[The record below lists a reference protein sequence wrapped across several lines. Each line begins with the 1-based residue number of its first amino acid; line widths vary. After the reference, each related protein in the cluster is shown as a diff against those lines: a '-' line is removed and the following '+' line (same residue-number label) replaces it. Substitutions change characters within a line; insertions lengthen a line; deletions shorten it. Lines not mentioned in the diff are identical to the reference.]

1 MTVSESLDSI
11 VRIAESV
18 RSGGC
23 SAESIARE
31 TLSRV
36 EAREPS
42 VRAFLHV
49 DHEGFV
55 AAARA
60 VDAKRARGEE
70 LGLLAGVPIAIK
82 DALCMKG
89 VPTTAASRILEGYK
103 PVYDATVVARL
114 RAADATLVG
123 KTNLDEF
130 AMGSSNENSAFAPVH
145 NPWDLNRA
153 PGGSSGG
160 SAAAV
165 SARMCLGSLG
175 SDTGGSIRQP
185 ASFCGIVG
193 VKPTY
198 GRVSRYGLIAFASS
212 LDQVGP
218 FATDVRGAARM
229 LRVLAGHDP
238 HDATSLDAPI
248 DDYEA
253 ACDRPVAGLRVG
265 IPREYFGPGLDPE
278 VDMAVR
284 RAISCLE
291 QYGCTVKPVS
301 MPHTKYAVATY
312 YVLATAEASSNL
324 ARFDGV
330 RFGLRKEPDHDLRS
344 MYGATRDA
352 GFGPEVKRRIL
363 LGTFVLSSGFYD
375 AYYLKAQKV
384 RTLITRDFEAA
395 FQEVDVLCAPTAP
408 TTAFRLGEKTH
419 DPLAMYLSD
428 IDTLPASLAGIPALS
443 VPVGLSANGLPIGL
457 QVMAPHLHEARAFAV
472 AAACERHDALHV
484 GAPAAFP

>member
-1 MTVSESLDSI
+1 MFDSI
-11 VRIAESV
+11 VRLAESV
-18 RSGGC
+18 RAGERT
-23 SAESIARE
+23 AESVALE
-31 TLSRV
+31 ALERV
-36 EAREPS
+36 DAREPS
-42 VRAFLHV
+42 VKAFLHV
-49 DHEGFV
+49 DRSGFV
-55 AAARA
+55 EAAKA
-60 VDAKRARGEE
+60 VDAKRVRGET

-82 DALCMKG
+82 DALCTRG
-89 VPTTAASRILEGYK
+89 LPTTAASKILEGYE

-114 RAADATLVG
+114 READAILPG

-130 AMGSSNENSAFAPVH
+130 AMGSSNENSAYAKVM
-145 NPWDLNRA
+145 NPWDLERA

-165 SARMCLGSLG
+165 AARMCPGSLG

-238 HDATSLDAPI
+238 HDATTLDAPVE
-248 DDYEA
+248 DFEA
-253 ACDRPVAGLRVG
+253 ACDQPIAGLRVG
-265 IPREYFGPGLDPE
+265 IPREYFGEGLDPE
-278 VDMAVR
+278 VNMAVR

-291 QYGCTVKPVS
+291 QFGCTVKPVS

-330 RFGLRKEPDHDLRS
+330 RYGLRKEPDRDLRA

-384 RTLITRDFEAA
+384 RTLITRDFENA
-395 FQEVDVLCAPTAP
+395 FSEVDVLCAPTAP
-408 TTAFRLGEKTH
+408 TVAFKLGEKTH

-428 IDTLPASLAGIPALS
+428 IDTLPASLAGVPAMS
-443 VPVGLSANGLPIGL
+443 IPVGLSANGLPIGM
-457 QVMAPHLHEARAFAV
+457 QIITPHLQESRAFAI
-472 AAACERHDALHV
+472 AAACERHDALQV
-484 GAPAAFP
+484 GAPARFP

>member
-1 MTVSESLDSI
+1 MFESI
-11 VRIAESV
+11 VSLAESV
-18 RSGGC
+18 RSGERT
-23 SAESIARE
+23 AESIAKE
-31 TLSRV
+31 TLARV
-36 EAREPS
+36 DAREPS
-42 VRAFLHV
+42 VKAFLHV
-49 DHEGFV
+49 DRDGFMT
-55 AAARA
+55 AARD
-60 VDAKRARGEE
+60 VDAKRARGED

-82 DALCMKG
+82 DALCMTG
-89 VPTTAASRILEGYK
+89 VPTTAGSRILEGYK
-103 PVYDATVVARL
+103 PVYDATVVKKL
-114 RAADATLVG
+114 READATLVG

-130 AMGSSNENSAFAPVH
+130 AMGSSNENSAYAKVH
-145 NPWDLNRA
+145 NPWDLTRA

-165 SARMCLGSLG
+165 ASRMCPGSLG

-229 LRVLAGHDP
+229 LRVLSGQDP
-238 HDATSLDAPI
+238 HDATTLDAPV
-248 DDYEA
+248 DDFEA
-253 ACDRPVAGLRVG
+253 ACNTPIKGLRVG
-265 IPREYFGPGLDPE
+265 IPREYFGEGLDPE
-278 VDMAVR
+278 VNMAVR

-291 QYGCTVKPVS
+291 QFGCTVKPVS
-301 MPHTKYAVATY
+301 LPHTKYAVAAY

-330 RFGLRKEPDHDLRS
+330 RYGLRKEPGRDLRA

-384 RTLITRDFEAA
+384 RTLITRDFDAA
-395 FQEVDVLCAPTAP
+395 FNEVDVLCAPTAP

-428 IDTLPASLAGIPALS
+428 IDTLPASLAGVPAMS
-443 VPVGLSANGLPIGL
+443 IPVGLSADGMPIGL
-457 QVMAPHLHEARAFAV
+457 QIITPHLQEARGFAI

-484 GAPAAFP
+484 GAPTAFS